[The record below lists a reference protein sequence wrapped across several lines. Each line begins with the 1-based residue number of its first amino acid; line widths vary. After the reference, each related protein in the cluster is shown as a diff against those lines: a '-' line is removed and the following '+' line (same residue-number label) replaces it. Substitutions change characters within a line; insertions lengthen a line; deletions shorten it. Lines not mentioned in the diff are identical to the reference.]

1 MVPRHLLVLFAT
13 FLTICLHAQ
22 PANDNP
28 CGATTIPI
36 YESVDIVPPV
46 IYTITGATAGSILNN
61 CANNP
66 DVWFTFIPTMND
78 IWVKVTSGV
87 YLTLFLEN
95 NSCSGNF
102 DNPNWE
108 CITIDVVPDGE
119 FHTGAF
125 AGQRCYIRITNST
138 NNPNFSFGLVVQT
151 KTFADGQRVGIN
163 TKFPTTQFDVVGNAR
178 FRNYAIFESG
188 ISIKNFSEAN
198 NRVLTSDA
206 NGYASWR
213 DLSSLPGAWKINGN
227 NIFNS
232 NTGNVGIGINA
243 PEAPLSFANSTG
255 KKLSF
260 LSNGPFNQ
268 FGIGVLNGSLQI
280 YSDAAGSDIAFG
292 YGTSA
297 SFIEKMRI
305 RGNGNVGIGISDPSA
320 PLSFPAS
327 LGKKISLYPG
337 STGDVGMAVQGND
350 FRLYTDN
357 VFAKVSIGYSQYA
370 GDFYQN
376 NLDVFA
382 NGNATLR
389 GILTE
394 NSDLRL
400 KRNITSLQNSL
411 SLITQLNGY
420 HYYWKSNTN
429 DQSLQIG
436 LIAQEV
442 QKLFPELVKENEKGE
457 LSVNYSGLIPVL
469 IESVKELKKQA
480 DIRIQKQEMQ
490 DQQIQELRDQL
501 QQLIKRLE
509 EGKSIK

>member
-1 MVPRHLLVLFAT
+1 MY
-13 FLTICLHAQ
+13 AQ

-46 IYTITGATAGSILNN
+46 NYTITGATSGSIVNN

-66 DVWFTFIPTMND
+66 DVWFTFIPTMSD
-78 IWVKVTSGV
+78 FYVKVTSGV
-87 YLTLFLEN
+87 YLTLFLQEIPCTG
-95 NSCSGNF
+95 SF
-102 DNPNWE
+102 DEPNWE
-108 CITIDVVPDGE
+108 CMSSTVVPDGE

-125 AGQRCYIRITNST
+125 PGQRCYIRITNST

-151 KTFADGQRVGIN
+151 KTFGDAQRVGIN
-163 TKFPTTQFDVVGNAR
+163 TKFPTSQFDVVGNAR

-213 DLSSLPGAWKINGN
+213 DLSSLPGGWNINGN

-232 NTGNVGIGINA
+232 NTGNVGIGINS

-260 LSNGPFNQ
+260 LSSGAFNQ
-268 FGIGVLNGSLQI
+268 FGIGVLNSSLQI
-280 YSDAAGSDIAFG
+280 YCDAAGSDIAFG

-305 RGNGNVGIGISDPSA
+305 RGNGNVGIGITNPSA
-320 PLSFPAS
+320 LLSFPAS

-337 STGDVGMAVQGND
+337 GTGDVGMAVEGND

-357 VFAKVSIGYSQYA
+357 AAAKVSIGYSQYA
-370 GDFYQN
+370 ANFYQN

-389 GILTE
+389 GILTQ
-394 NSDLRL
+394 NSDIRL
-400 KRNITSLQNSL
+400 KRNISTIENSL
-411 SLITQLNGY
+411 HLLTQLNGY
-420 HYYWKSNTN
+420 HYYWKDINN
-429 DQSLQIG
+429 DQSIQTG

-457 LSVNYSGLIPVL
+457 LSVNYTGLIPVM
-469 IESVKELKKQA
+469 IESIKE
-480 DIRIQKQEMQ
+480 QEQ
-490 DQQIQELRDQL
+490 HTKAL
-501 QQLIKRLE
+501 QQKVEALE
-509 EGKSIK
+509 KIITQLLNKK

>member
-1 MVPRHLLVLFAT
+1 MAPRLLLVLLVTLHAI
-13 FLTICLHAQ
+13 FLYAQ

-28 CGATTIPI
+28 CGAITIPV
-36 YESVDIVPPV
+36 YESVDIVSPV
-46 IYTITGATAGSILNN
+46 NYSISGATATVTITNN

-66 DVWFTFIPTMND
+66 DVWYTFIPPTDVVYIKMNSGIYFVLYEENSCAGSFND
-78 IWVKVTSGV
+78 PRWECVTSA
-87 YLTLFLEN
+87 
-95 NSCSGNF
+95 
-102 DNPNWE
+102 
-108 CITIDVVPDGE
+108 VVTDGE
-119 FHTGAF
+119 FVTGVNQ
-125 AGQRCYIRITNST
+125 GQRYYIRITNIN
-138 NNPNFSFGLVVQT
+138 NNPAFNFGLVVQT

-213 DLSSLPGAWKINGN
+213 DLGSLPGGWNVNGN

-232 NTGNVGIGINA
+232 NLGNVGIGINS
-243 PEAPLSFANSTG
+243 PDAPLSFANSTG
-255 KKLSF
+255 KKISF
-260 LSNGPFNQ
+260 SSSGASNQ
-268 FGIGVLNGSLQI
+268 FGMGVQSNLLQI
-280 YSDAAGSDIAFG
+280 YGDAAGSDIAFG
-292 YGTSA
+292 YGTST
-297 SFIEKMRI
+297 SFIERMRI
-305 RGNGNVGIGISDPSA
+305 RGNGNVGIGVTNPSA

-337 STGDVGMAVQGND
+337 GTGDVGMSVQGND

-389 GILTE
+389 GILTQ
-394 NSDLRL
+394 NSDIRL
-400 KRNITSLQNSL
+400 KRNITPLENSL
-411 SLITQLNGY
+411 NLLSQLNGY
-420 HYYWKSNTN
+420 HYYWKSTTN
-429 DQSLQIG
+429 DQSIQTG

-457 LSVNYSGLIPVL
+457 LSVNYSGLIPVM
-469 IESVKELKKQA
+469 IESLKEQKKQS
-480 DIRIQKQEMQ
+480 DERFNQQEEKIKSLEAQ
-490 DQQIQELRDQL
+490 LNQIMKM
-501 QQLIKRLE
+501 IKA
-509 EGKSIK
+509 K

>member
-1 MVPRHLLVLFAT
+1 MAPRLLLVLLAT
-13 FLTICLHAQ
+13 LQTICLVAQ
-22 PANDNP
+22 PVNDNP

-46 IYTITGATAGSILNN
+46 NYTITGATAGSIANN

-66 DVWFTFIPTMND
+66 DVWFTFIPTMSD
-78 IWVKVTSGV
+78 LYVKVTSGV
-87 YLTLFLEN
+87 YLTLFLQEIP
-95 NSCSGNF
+95 CTGNF
-102 DNPNWE
+102 DDPNWE
-108 CITIDVVPDGE
+108 CITSTVVPDGE
-119 FHTGAF
+119 FHTGAL

-151 KTFADGQRVGIN
+151 KTFGDGQRVGIN
-163 TKFPTTQFDVVGNAR
+163 TNFPTTQFDVVGNAR

-213 DLSSLPGAWKINGN
+213 DLSSLPGGWSTNGI

-232 NTGNVGIGINA
+232 NSGNVGIGTNA
-243 PEAPLSFANSTG
+243 PDAPLSFASTTG
-255 KKLSF
+255 KKISF
-260 LSNGPFNQ
+260 SSTGASSQ
-268 FGIGVLNGSLQI
+268 YGIGVQSNLLQI
-280 YSDAAGSDIAFG
+280 YSDWFGADIAFG
-292 YGTSA
+292 YGTSTV
-297 SFIEKMRI
+297 FTERMRI
-305 RGNGNVGIGISDPSA
+305 RGNGNVGIGITNPSA

-337 STGDVGMAVQGND
+337 GTGDVGMAVQGND

-394 NSDLRL
+394 NSDIRL
-400 KRNITSLQNSL
+400 KRNITPLENSL
-411 SLITQLNGY
+411 NLLSQLNGY
-420 HYYWKSNTN
+420 HYYWKSTTN
-429 DQSLQIG
+429 DQSIQTG
-436 LIAQEV
+436 LVAQEV

-469 IESVKELKKQA
+469 IESMKELKKQA
-480 DIRIQKQEMQ
+480 DDRIQKQEKQ
-490 DQQIQELRDQL
+490 EQQIQELRDQL
-501 QQLIKRLE
+501 QRLIKLLE
-509 EGKSIK
+509 ERKSIQ